1 MVDIKDKQWSL
12 AGHIIMIVLSILA
25 VAPFLLLLTAS
36 LTDEGTAL
44 RDGYSFFPKQWSL
57 EAYRYVLGQ
66 WEMIGKGY
74 LVTIIV
80 TAVGTV
86 VSVVISAMLAYAL
99 AQKDLPGRSLL
110 MFLLTF
116 TMLFNGGMTSTYIV
130 YTQIFHVKDTIF
142 GLLLPNLLMN
152 AYSVMMFKNY
162 FEYSIPGALIE
173 SAQIDGAK
181 EFKIFYKIVIPLSLP
196 MVATVGLTVAL
207 MYWND
212 WTNGMYFLS
221 SNSKIQS
228 IQTILNNI
236 NENIKFL
243 QQNNLGSNV
252 TSGDLPSATVRMA
265 IAVVGIVPVLA
276 LYPMFQKWFVGGATV
291 GAIKE

>member
-152 AYSVMMFKNY
+152 AYSVMMLKNY